1 MTKDRNAT
9 LRLLIVVALVGLA
22 LRPFLTGVGPV
33 TAPMRAETGLSLQGL
48 SALTLVP
55 ILLMG
60 AGAFFG
66 PAILARL
73 GAKRATVLALVILG
87 FGSGLRLVAHSTFDL
102 LGSAVL
108 LGLGA
113 AGAQAAFPAIIK
125 REFQQGLNLAMGL
138 YASMMMGGGAFGAQA
153 APLIAAWSG
162 SWRLALG
169 WLAVP
174 ALMTALLAALVLPSE
189 KRQPREGRQRLAH
202 WLRLPRVW
210 LLMAC
215 FGLINGGYSS
225 SVAWISPTFQEL
237 GWSAGASGGLLALL
251 AVGQA
256 VSALLIPAL
265 ANRSRDHRPW
275 LALCLAMQII
285 GFAML
290 ILRPEAAPH
299 MVTFMLGA
307 GLGGCFSLMMIVAL
321 DHLPGPAEAGTL
333 AALMQGG
340 GFLLAALPPW
350 VLALLHDLTG
360 SFTAGWALHLAAVLV
375 VSVLILAL
383 SPADYGK
390 AMQRLDVPACPAGDA
405 APAE

>member
-1 MTKDRNAT
+1 MPGRAARP
-9 LRLLIVVALVGLA
+9 LMLAVVAMVGLT

-33 TAPMRAETGLSLQGL
+33 AAPISAETGLSMQGL
-48 SALTLVP
+48 SLLTLLPV
-55 ILLMG
+55 LLMG

-66 PAILARL
+66 PAIQARL
-73 GAKRATVLALVILG
+73 GAKRATVLALMVLSL
-87 FGSGLRLVAHSTFDL
+87 GSGLRLAAHSAL
-102 LGSAVL
+102 EMLGSAVL

-113 AGAQAAFPAIIK
+113 AVVQAVFPTIIK
-125 REFQQGLNLAMGL
+125 REFPRGINLAMGL
-138 YASMMMGGGAFGAQA
+138 YAAMMMGGGAFGAQA

-169 WLAVP
+169 WLALP
-174 ALMTALLAALVLPSE
+174 AALTALLVALAL
-189 KRQPREGRQRLAH
+189 PRETRTREAGGRAGLGR

-225 SVAWISPTFQEL
+225 SVAWLAPAFQDL
-237 GWSAGASGGLLALL
+237 GWPAGASGGLLAVL

-256 VSALLIPAL
+256 VSALATPVL
-265 ANRSRDHRPW
+265 ASRGSDRRPW
-275 LALCLAMQII
+275 LGGCIALQLL

-290 ILRPEAAPH
+290 ALRPEAAPH
-299 MVTFMLGA
+299 AIAFLLGA

-321 DHLPGPAEAGTL
+321 DHLPDPAQAGAL

-340 GFLLAALPPW
+340 GFLLAAIPPW
-350 VLALLHDLTG
+350 ILALLHDLTG
-360 SFTAGWALHLAAVLV
+360 SFTPGWALHLAAVLAV
-375 VSVLILAL
+375 GGLTLRL
-383 SPADYGK
+383 SPASYRG
-390 AMQRLDVPACPAGDA
+390 ALRHPGPRGADA